1 MAGVGGWEFKSAPEA
16 QPFFGAG
23 GEFKSAPQGASFF
36 GGTDSP
42 QSLRDSSPQRGEP
55 LGRGR
60 NIFRLGEEG
69 GGEVAVA
76 GVGEEGYYG
85 FLAVFGAAGK
95 GQGGVEGGAGGD
107 AD

>member
-1 MAGVGGWEFKSAPEA
+1 MCGEA
-16 QPFFGAG
+16 ATIFPRPRCAVSPSSLRRGQ
-23 GEFKSAPQGASFF
+23 GEESE
-36 GGTDSP
+36 GTDSP